1 MTNKIISLNEESYM
15 ILKKLKRENES
26 FSDLILRLC
35 KKKVSGEGDPLLEYA
50 GVFSDDEFWE
60 DFEGIIKEVRN
71 SHLTEELE
79 V

>member
-35 KKKVSGEGDPLLEYA
+35 KKRFQEREIHY
-50 GVFSDDEFWE
+50 
-60 DFEGIIKEVRN
+60 
-71 SHLTEELE
+71 
-79 V
+79 